1 MSRDTE
7 AKMRTVS
14 LGDTEGT
21 QPPRDGPVCSL
32 PKQRLHFFQDFFPPS
47 LSSFSAFS
55 SFYFLLQILTRAHYV
70 PATVLGTAETH
81 LSLPVQSYR
90 EMGEEDKERLAV
102 NGQLQRG
109 RAVEGKFREHRAER
123 EAPLCAGRGQGG
135 VPDVSADEAIMIPPI
150 RGRSL
155 FLHLLKRNLAT

>member
-1 MSRDTE
+1 M
-7 AKMRTVS
+7 
-14 LGDTEGT
+14 
-21 QPPRDGPVCSL
+21 
-32 PKQRLHFFQDFFPPS
+32 
-47 LSSFSAFS
+47 
-55 SFYFLLQILTRAHYV
+55 
-70 PATVLGTAETH
+70 LGTAETH

-102 NGQLQRG
+102 NGPLQRG

-155 FLHLLKRNLAT
+155 FLHLLKRNLVT